1 MVVTGRRLG
10 RPADREVS
18 IVDDVERAT
27 VAGLH
32 RPERTT
38 YSGRGLHGRL
48 VESLG
53 RRIVNGQLAPGQIID
68 LDRFASEED
77 VSRTVVREA
86 VKVLVGK
93 GLLDARPKYGTF
105 VRERSD
111 WSLLDPDVMGWRSA
125 EPPDVHL
132 LRELSE
138 IRTIIEPV
146 IARLA
151 AERSSPEQ
159 AAALRGAF
167 ASISDTSETLEQH
180 VESDLQFHWLLAQAT
195 GNELIQQLA
204 GLLQPAQ
211 RSRDELA
218 FEYLAHDHG
227 FLDAHRA
234 VVDGIEAGDPDAA
247 EAAMRELV
255 EAANADIDR
264 ILQGRSTKDER

>member
-1 MVVTGRRLG
+1 MSKIEDAEDPTGG
-10 RPADREVS
+10 D
-18 IVDDVERAT
+18 
-27 VAGLH
+27 LH
-32 RPERTT
+32 RPDRVS

-53 RRIVNGQLAPGQIID
+53 HRIVNGQLPPGQVID
-68 LDRFASEED
+68 LDQFASEED

-105 VRERSD
+105 VRERSA
-111 WSLLDPDVMGWRSA
+111 WSLLDPDIMHWRSA
-125 EPPDVHL
+125 ERPDVQL
-132 LRELSE
+132 LQELNE
-138 IRTIIEPV
+138 IRAILEPV

-159 AAALRGAF
+159 AMALREAF
-167 ASISDTSETLEQH
+167 TSISTTTQTLEQH
-180 VESDLQFHWLLAQAT
+180 VESDLQFHWLIAQAT

-204 GLLQPAQ
+204 ALLQPAQ
-211 RSRDELA
+211 RSRDALA
-218 FEYLAHDHG
+218 FEHFAHDHA
-227 FLDAHRA
+227 FIDAHRA

-255 EAANADIDR
+255 EVASEDINQ
-264 ILQGRSTKDER
+264 ILRGQLGKDSS